1 MGRPLLGLDRNWE
14 DVVGDEKEKLACCL
28 PRMGQNGREC
38 CPSHRYFSWSK
49 KLRSLA
55 GSQVVGSGVCV
66 CLGTPPRGSNDDGG
80 GARGAIARVILGT
93 TREPEQG
100 LATTIHIH
108 TAASGPDHK
117 WRSGWLQSGNHD
129 LAEGTSKLQ
138 RGSAQGH
145 FWLVIGAGV
154 EGTLLVIGLPE
165 APMVDVEGIAS
176 MGLPRL
182 RESLS
187 GGPGQGPSS
196 QGARVPGVGQEAM

>member
-1 MGRPLLGLDRNWE
+1 MPSGRKDGSQQHPQRHMQGKMSVTGQWASGHSRKRRAFRTDSSGSGCSSRVGRPLLGLDRNWE

-80 GARGAIARVILGT
+80 GARGAIAGVILGT

-100 LATTIHIH
+100 LLLPSTSTQRQAGLITSGALVGCSRATMT
-108 TAASGPDHK
+108 
-117 WRSGWLQSGNHD
+117 
-129 LAEGTSKLQ
+129 
-138 RGSAQGH
+138 
-145 FWLVIGAGV
+145 
-154 EGTLLVIGLPE
+154 
-165 APMVDVEGIAS
+165 
-176 MGLPRL
+176 
-182 RESLS
+182 
-187 GGPGQGPSS
+187 
-196 QGARVPGVGQEAM
+196 